1 MKKIIQRLLIFFISI
16 PLIMGIV
23 LWFPH
28 YHHLVLN
35 LLVVIFSALG
45 AAEFSVPLTQ
55 KKLTIKKIE
64 AAFLGALPPAVMILT
79 INFGF
84 SEMLLSA
91 VIAAVVSWLLVSQIF
106 ARGDALDQFLNRL
119 AAGLAVLLYP
129 GMLMAWLVRMSRWEE
144 ISSVIILTFL
154 AAVFVN
160 DGMAWLTG
168 KLFGKG
174 NQGVVPVSPQK
185 SIAGFIGGTVASI
198 IIGAGAALL
207 FPSVFTPRY
216 DLFPG
221 IIPAAGALLGLLT
234 GIAATCGDL
243 GESAIKRS
251 SGLKD
256 SGNIIPGRGGVL
268 DSIDSIALAAPVFY
282 LAFILIFV
290 HP

>member
-1 MKKIIQRLLIFFISI
+1 MNKIIQRLLIFFISM
-16 PLIMGIV
+16 PLILGIV
-23 LWFPH
+23 LLLPH

-35 LLVVIFSALG
+35 LIVVVFSALG
-45 AAEFSVPLTQ
+45 AAEFSVLLTQ
-55 KKLTIKKIE
+55 KKLSISKIE
-64 AAFLGALPPAVMILT
+64 AAFLGALPPLVMILI
-79 INFGF
+79 INSGF
-84 SEMLLSA
+84 SELLLSA

-106 ARGDALDQFLNRL
+106 SQGDALDKFLNRL

-144 ISSVIILTFL
+144 NASVIILTFL
-154 AAVFVN
+154 AAVFAN
-160 DGMAWLTG
+160 DGMAWLAG

-174 NQGVVPVSPQK
+174 NQGIIPVSPQK
-185 SIAGFIGGTVASI
+185 SIAGFIGGTAASVI
-198 IIGAGAALL
+198 VGVGSALL
-207 FPSVFTPRY
+207 FPAIFIPRY

-221 IIPAAGALLGLLT
+221 ALPVTGALLGLVT

-282 LAFILIFV
+282 VAFNFIFV